1 MRRAGPLDWLLR
13 GLLVLATVLGAVY
26 RPSFA
31 IVYVPA
37 MLLAL
42 ALAFLNPTP
51 VWRGTGIAVLSF
63 GCVMMAADLIGAA

>member
-13 GLLVLATVLGAVY
+13 GLLVAATVLGALY

-31 IVYVPA
+31 IVYVPG

-42 ALAFLNPTP
+42 LIAFINPTP
-51 VWRGTGIAVLSF
+51 RWRGIGIMVLLFGCFMFTVDLLGIA
-63 GCVMMAADLIGAA
+63 